1 MEAEKI
7 RQAILSKAEQEAAG
21 IVAEAQAK
29 ARDLIEKANKTR
41 DLRFEQ
47 IRTKIL
53 SEARQQAEKVLAKG
67 AVDARLAV
75 LRQKDTLLREV
86 ISRVKQELSGNV
98 SHPQTWAGLIEETI
112 SGLEDSHLLRLRVAA
127 KDLSAIKELV
137 ARDER
142 LKNQIREITEVDCLG
157 GLLAEDTQGKVSIDN
172 TYDTR
177 LEMLLNKILP
187 EVGQKLF
194 GDGTR

>member
-194 GDGTR
+194 GDTTR

>member
-1 MEAEKI
+1 MEADKI
-7 RQAILSKAEQEAAG
+7 RQAILGKAEQEAAG

-98 SHPQTWAGLIEETI
+98 THPQTWAGLIEETI
-112 SGLEDSHLLRLRVAA
+112 SGLEDSHVLRLRVAA

-137 ARDER
+137 ARDEW
-142 LKNQIREITEVDCLG
+142 LKKQIREITEVDCLG